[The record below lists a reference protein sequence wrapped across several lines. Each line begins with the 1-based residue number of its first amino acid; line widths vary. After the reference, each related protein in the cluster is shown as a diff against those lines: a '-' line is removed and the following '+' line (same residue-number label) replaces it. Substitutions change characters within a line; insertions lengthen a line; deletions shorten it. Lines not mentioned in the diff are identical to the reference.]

1 MAIAAVVGGLAL
13 STASFVV
20 SSTRVAGTGTHLSR
34 GFPRPYYFEWE
45 GFGGAEHRG
54 GINWLYLV
62 ENWIVWAAAL
72 GVVLLVWRSVR
83 GWSTA

>member
-1 MAIAAVVGGLAL
+1 VAIAAAVGGLAL
-13 STASFVV
+13 SAASFLF
-20 SSTRVAGTGTHLSR
+20 SGTHLSR

-72 GVVLLVWRSVR
+72 GVVLLAWRSVR
-83 GWSTA
+83 GRSTA